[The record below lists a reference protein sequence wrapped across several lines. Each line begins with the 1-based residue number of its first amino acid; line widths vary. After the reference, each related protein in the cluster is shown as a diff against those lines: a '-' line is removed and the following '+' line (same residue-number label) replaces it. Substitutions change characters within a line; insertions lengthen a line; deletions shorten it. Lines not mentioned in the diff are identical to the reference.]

1 VTGGDHTAVQEV
13 LADPRLRGLRVVGP
27 WLPVSDPR
35 RRQLDGAIADAMS
48 IRVTVVN
55 AGTGPGPTLE
65 V

>member
-1 VTGGDHTAVQEV
+1 
-13 LADPRLRGLRVVGP
+13 
-27 WLPVSDPR
+27 VSDPR